1 MEIEEELGEQEN
13 SQEVVNEFYL
23 NEVQQPTGTSEYIAF
38 LGYVFIGIGVVDFLL
53 SFTGTNITFFLGF
66 ISTFTPIIFGAIGG
80 ALISQKDEINFF
92 EIERFSESNKAKATY
107 AGTIVVALMLVGVFG
122 ALSNFSNADIVGEWY
137 GPYDKI
143 EFQSDGDV
151 VHTTSTDFSIIGW
164 RVDGNDLFLEWS
176 DERGYEYLYKYQIS
190 EEFLFIAPYAEAD
203 DGTVSGDEC
212 WVMSSDKDG
221 ENENYW
227 NDVNFSPPE
236 WCNF

>member
-1 MEIEEELGEQEN
+1 METEEKSVADENPQEL
-13 SQEVVNEFYL
+13 VNEFYV
-23 NEVQQPTGTSEYIAF
+23 NEVQKPTGTSEYIAF
-38 LGYVFIGIGVVDFLL
+38 LGYVFIGLGVLDFLL

-66 ISTFTPIIFGAIGG
+66 LSTFTPIIFGAIGG
-80 ALISQKDEINFF
+80 ALISQKDDINFL
-92 EIERFSESNKAKATY
+92 EIERFSESDKAKAIY
-107 AGTIVVALMLVGVFG
+107 AGTVVAALIFVGVFG

-137 GPYDKI
+137 DPYDKI

-151 VHTTSTDFSIIGW
+151 VHTTSSDISIIGW

-176 DERGYEYLYKYQIS
+176 DDRGYEYLYKYQIS
-190 EEFLFIAPYAEAD
+190 EEFLFVAPYADPD

-212 WVMSSDKDG
+212 WAMSSDKDG

-236 WCNF
+236 WCNI